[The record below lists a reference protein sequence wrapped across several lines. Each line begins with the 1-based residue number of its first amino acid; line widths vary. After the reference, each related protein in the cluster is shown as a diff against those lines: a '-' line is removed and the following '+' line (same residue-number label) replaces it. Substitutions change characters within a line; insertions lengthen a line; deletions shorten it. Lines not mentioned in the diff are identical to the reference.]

1 MKDTSGKKGFGTP
14 RPLSPILARVILPVR
29 RFQQAE
35 HVSGAI
41 LLISAFFAVAWAN
54 SPLRE
59 SYYALWQTPVAV
71 QFGPATLSKPLMLW
85 INDGLMAVFFFVVG
99 LEIKRELLAG
109 DLSSPKRAA
118 LPLVAAAGGMLA
130 PAALYTVVASELG
143 GGEQAVSGWGIP
155 TATDIAFALGV
166 LALLGRRI
174 PLSAKVFLTAL
185 AIADD
190 IGATLLIA
198 FFYSG
203 ELALDWL
210 LVAGGIVGVM
220 FAANWLGVRSAGIY
234 AALGLS
240 LWLAMLESGLHPTLA
255 GILAAFAI
263 PAFRRLDEGAFL
275 RTTRRLLDDFA
286 SENERAGFEDGFAN
300 QRQQGQ
306 LALIGRTAERA
317 QTPLQRLE
325 NSLHPWVAFG
335 VMPIFALAN
344 AGVELPRSFGEA
356 GRLLADPV
364 ALGVCAGLVIGKPLG
379 IVAATWLAV
388 RTRLARLPRGLTWTR
403 IAGLGCLGGIGFT
416 MSLFVTSLA
425 FGAGHGSGQGLGHLG
440 AAHAGT
446 QAYTAHG
453 GRPAEASAAKLG
465 VLTGSVISGVLGY
478 VILRRRPVAR
488 SSSG

>member
-1 MKDTSGKKGFGTP
+1 MKATFGKTTFGTP

-29 RFQQAE
+29 RFQEAE
-35 HVSGAI
+35 HVSGAL
-41 LLISAFFAVAWAN
+41 LLISALLAVAWAN

-59 SYYALWQTPVAV
+59 SYYALWQTPIAV
-71 QFGPATLSKPLMLW
+71 QVGPAMLSKPLMLW

-109 DLSSPKRAA
+109 DLRSPKRAA
-118 LPLVAAAGGMLA
+118 LPLMAAAGGMLA
-130 PAALYTVVASELG
+130 PAAVYTVVASELG
-143 GGEQAVSGWGIP
+143 GGEQALTGWGIP
-155 TATDIAFALGV
+155 TATDVAFALGV

-174 PLSAKVFLTAL
+174 PLSARVFLTAL

-203 ELALDWL
+203 ELSLYALGASAVI
-210 LVAGGIVGVM
+210 LVVM
-220 FAANWLGVRSAGIY
+220 FAANWLGVRSVGIY
-234 AALGLS
+234 AVLAVA
-240 LWLAMLESGLHPTLA
+240 LWLTMLESGLHPTLA
-255 GILAAFAI
+255 GILAALAI
-263 PAFRRLDEGAFL
+263 PAFRRLDEVAFL
-275 RTTRRLLDDFA
+275 RTTRRLLDEFA
-286 SENERAGFEDGFAN
+286 RENANDGVGDGFAN

-306 LALIGRTAERA
+306 LALIGRAAERA

-344 AGVELPRSFGEA
+344 AGVELPHSFGEA
-356 GRLLADPV
+356 GRFLDDPV
-364 ALGVCAGLVIGKPLG
+364 ALGISAGLVIGKPFG

-388 RTRLARLPRGLTWTR
+388 KTGLARLPRGLTWAR
-403 IAGLGCLGGIGFT
+403 IVGLGCLGGIGFT

-425 FGAGHGSGQGLGHLG
+425 FGAGHGSGQGLGHAG
-440 AAHAGT
+440 AAHAGF

-453 GRPAEASAAKLG
+453 GLPAEASAAKLG
-465 VLTGSVISGVLGY
+465 VLTGSIISGFLGY
-478 VILRRRPVAR
+478 LVLRRPR
-488 SSSG
+488 